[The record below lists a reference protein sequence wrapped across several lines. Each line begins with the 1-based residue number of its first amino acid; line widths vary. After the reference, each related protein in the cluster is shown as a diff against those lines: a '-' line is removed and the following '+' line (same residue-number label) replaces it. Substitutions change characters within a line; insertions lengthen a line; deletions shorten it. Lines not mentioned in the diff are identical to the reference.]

1 MDIQTKIQIISD
13 IQDIMETDTQDK
25 EFLQE
30 LLEEMQEAY

>member
-13 IQDIMETDTQDK
+13 IQDIMDTDTQDK
-25 EFLQE
+25 EFLAE